1 MLDRKKKI
9 TGEVLDGVAPDTKD
23 TLAYMLENKNVRKND
38 AY

>member
-23 TLAYMLENKNVRKND
+23 TLTYMLENKNVKEE
-38 AY
+38 